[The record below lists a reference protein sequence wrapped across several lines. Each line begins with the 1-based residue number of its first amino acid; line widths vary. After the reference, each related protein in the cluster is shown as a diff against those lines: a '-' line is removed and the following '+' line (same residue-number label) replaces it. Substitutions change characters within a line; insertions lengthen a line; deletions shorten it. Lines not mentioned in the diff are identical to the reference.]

1 MTLSLLLEE
10 IRSGWTQR
18 GWRLAFSLA
27 LKLLAAGLFMLL
39 VGYLFWGLD
48 AKLRSFSDYGTYDFL
63 VLYLF
68 LATLAS
74 SLASLPASYR
84 ALERPEDRL
93 ILSSLPISRD
103 ERILA
108 KAAFFYTKLVVSLF
122 LLSFPALVAYGIARG
137 QTAIYYVFSALYPA
151 LASFSSLGL
160 LTMLLGPYGLLM
172 EVMRRH
178 KVLQFALASV
188 LVVGLCFVYRE
199 VLNLFLD
206 LLAGSELDSY
216 FSEPFLRSLN
226 GASPYLFP
234 AGSYLALLTGDGN
247 AAGQV
252 SLFLGASLLLL
263 VLGFYILSFLM
274 GRLEKGRK
282 EKGARGAR
290 PARLPRSRMLSL
302 LKKEWVLLFRDSSY
316 LFSYTSLLIM
326 QPFLAFVVI
335 ESLSGILQDGMGM
348 FLAYFPELINGV
360 LIFLVL
366 LFASLISGAS
376 ADGVSREGSG
386 RILMKE
392 IPVPPGEQLLAKLL
406 VSTSVSLVSLL
417 VTSLVLLGFSLLPV
431 HVFFSILGTGSL
443 FIVSLN
449 LLGALDDFRRLGEGG
464 RGGVSLLALYSIL
477 LPVLLALLHFLMTFL
492 GVAVPLLYLVEF
504 LIPLLLMGALLLLLR
519 WRLPS
524 LFLRMRVDYV

>member
-1 MTLSLLLEE
+1 MTLALLIEE
-10 IRSGWTQR
+10 IRSGWTER
-18 GWRLAFSLA
+18 GWRLALSLV
-27 LKLLAAGLFMLL
+27 LKFLGAALFMLL
-39 VGYLFWGLD
+39 VGYLFWGID
-48 AKLRSFSDYGTYDFL
+48 AKLRSFSSYGTYDFL
-63 VLYLF
+63 VLYIF

-74 SLASLPASYR
+74 SLASLPGSYK
-84 ALERPEDRL
+84 ALERTEDRL
-93 ILSSLPISRD
+93 ILSPLPISRD

-137 QTAIYYVFSALYPA
+137 QTALFYVFSVLYPV
-151 LASFSSLGL
+151 LGSFSSLGL

-178 KVLQFALASV
+178 KVVQFVLASL
-188 LVVGLCFVYRE
+188 LVIALCFVYRE

-206 LLAGSELDSY
+206 LLAGAELDSY
-216 FSEPFLRSLN
+216 FSEPFLQSLN

-247 AAGQV
+247 VAGHV
-252 SLFLGASLLLL
+252 TLFIGASLTLL

-274 GRLEKGRK
+274 GRLEKGRR
-282 EKGARGAR
+282 EKGARKV
-290 PARLPRSRMLSL
+290 
-302 LKKEWVLLFRDSSY
+302 KKEWVLLFRDSSY

-326 QPFLAFVVI
+326 QPFLAFVVV

-348 FLAYFPELINGV
+348 FLAYFPELINGI

-406 VSTSVSLVSLL
+406 VSTAVSLVSLL

-431 HVFFSILGTGSL
+431 HVFFSVLGTGSL

-464 RGGVSLLALYSIL
+464 KGGVSLLALYSIL

-492 GVAVPLLYLVEF
+492 GVAVPILYLVEF

-524 LFLRMRVDYV
+524 LFLLMRVDYV

>member
-1 MTLSLLLEE
+1 MILALLSEE
-10 IRSGWTQR
+10 VRSGWTQR
-18 GWRLAFSLA
+18 GWRLVLSLA
-27 LKLLAAGLFMLL
+27 LKIVGGALFMLL
-39 VGYLFWGLD
+39 AGYLFWGVD

-74 SLASLPASYR
+74 SLASLPGSYR

-93 ILSSLPISRD
+93 ILSPLPISRD

-108 KAAFFYTKLVVSLF
+108 KAAFFYLKLVVSLF
-122 LLSFPALVAYGIARG
+122 LLSFPALLAYGIARG

-151 LASFSSLGL
+151 LASFASLGL

-172 EVMRRH
+172 DVMRRH
-178 KVLQFALASV
+178 KVVQFLLASV
-188 LVVGLCFVYRE
+188 LVVGLCFLYRE
-199 VLNLFLD
+199 VLDLFLD

-216 FSEPFLRSLN
+216 FSEPFLQSLH

-247 AAGQV
+247 LAGQLT
-252 SLFLGASLLLL
+252 LFLGVSLLFL

-282 EKGARGAR
+282 EKGVRNPR

-326 QPFLAFVVI
+326 QPFLAFLVI

-392 IPVPPGEQLLAKLL
+392 IPVPPGEQLLAKLV

-417 VTSLVLLGFSLLPV
+417 ATSIVLLGFSLLPV

-464 RGGVSLLALYSIL
+464 KGGVSLLSLYSIL

-492 GVAVPLLYLVEF
+492 AVAVPVLYLVEF
-504 LIPLLLMGALLLLLR
+504 LVPLLLTGALLLLLR
-519 WRLPS
+519 WRLPT